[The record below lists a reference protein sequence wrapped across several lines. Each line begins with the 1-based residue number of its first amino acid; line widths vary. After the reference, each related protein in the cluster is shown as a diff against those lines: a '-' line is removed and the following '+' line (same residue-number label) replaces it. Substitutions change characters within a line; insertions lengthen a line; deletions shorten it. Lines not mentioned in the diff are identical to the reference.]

1 MRYKLAVVIA
11 SNLVNL
17 YGTLSFSLIM
27 SQLKL
32 FTDVDF
38 EVIQETV
45 SEILGKEVKEVDFIG
60 KSKNDIVQQ
69 YQYSIISLTSQK
81 MNVAR

>member
-1 MRYKLAVVIA
+1 
-11 SNLVNL
+11 
-17 YGTLSFSLIM
+17 M

-38 EVIQETV
+38 EVIQGTV
-45 SEILGKEVKEVDFIG
+45 SEILGKEVKEVDFVG

-69 YQYSIISLTSQK
+69 YSIYH
-81 MNVAR
+81 